1 MFKKCW
7 FVKRKVL
14 FSKKIADMHNKKV
27 DFTQHQI
34 QFSFRSKRRKWYRLT
49 AILFLIWFYFSLP
62 SVLFTDPTST
72 VLLDRNGELLGARIA
87 DDGQWRFEES
97 KTIPF
102 RYATCLTA
110 FEDRDF
116 YWHPGVNPKSVFRA
130 VFQNVSSGERKSG
143 GSTLTMQVVRLYR
156 KNPPRTYPEKLLEM
170 LLALRLEMR
179 YSKEEILV
187 LHASHAPFGN
197 NVVGLNA
204 ASWRYFNRPP
214 EQLSWSECAVLA
226 VLPNAPGLIYPGKNQ
241 QILLAKRNRLLTY
254 LFENE
259 YFDKT
264 TYQLALEEPLPCK
277 PLPLP
282 RHAGHLLDRF
292 VKSGKKGKT
301 IQSTLL
307 LELQTSAKRQLSFHN
322 NRLSERKIYN
332 GAVIIADVHTGEVL
346 AYQGNTGLNEAEY
359 SPWVDCASAPRSSGS
374 ILKPLL
380 YAASL
385 DEGLITPDMLLSDV
399 PTHFGSFSPKNFS
412 GQFDGAVHA
421 NKALSRSL
429 NIPMV
434 NLLNAYGYSKFHSDL
449 RNAGLKT
456 ISKPAQHYGLS
467 LILGGAEVKLDEV
480 ANVYC
485 NMAQKLNN
493 EEQTT
498 LFFDKSDVVRS
509 KNIKYSKESIYLTFN
524 AMQEVN
530 RPDEDNNWKVFSS
543 SKKIAW
549 KTGTSFG
556 FRDGWAI
563 GVTPDYVVGVWIGNA
578 DGEGRPGLTGVKA
591 AAPLLFDLFR
601 LLPSKKSWFDE
612 PFVEKKE
619 IKICKKSGYPAGKNC
634 ETITRTSVPLFA
646 HFKET
651 CPYHQLVH
659 LDESGQ
665 YRVDSQCESVFH
677 MKNSK
682 WFVLPPSMEKYYQ
695 LNHPDYKILPKFR
708 SDCGCSQNETSI
720 SFVYP
725 RNNST
730 IYVPIE
736 IDGTKGQT
744 IFEVVHQR
752 SNGKLFWHL
761 DDNFFGTTT
770 DIHQLSARP
779 SVGKHRLT
787 VMDED
792 GNRASVRF
800 TVDGKQNK

>member
-1 MFKKCW
+1 MDFAKTHIQLT
-7 FVKRKVL
+7 FRRKR
-14 FSKKIADMHNKKV
+14 
-27 DFTQHQI
+27 Q
-34 QFSFRSKRRKWYRLT
+34 KWYRFVS
-49 AILFLIWFYFSLP
+49 ILVLIWFYFAIP
-62 SVLFTDPTST
+62 SQLFSDPTAT
-72 VLLDRNGELLGARIA
+72 VLLDRNGELLAARIA

-97 KTIPF
+97 KSIPS

-116 YWHPGVNPKSVFRA
+116 YWHPGVNPKSMFRA
-130 VFQNVSSGERKSG
+130 VFQNVSSGVRKSG
-143 GSTLTMQVVRLYR
+143 GSTITMQVVRLYR
-156 KNPPRTYPEKLLEM
+156 KNPPRTYAEKILEM
-170 LLALRLEMR
+170 VLALRLEMH
-179 YSKEEILV
+179 YSKEEILI

-226 VLPNAPGLIYPGKNQ
+226 VLPNAPSLIYPGKNQ
-241 QILLAKRNRLLTY
+241 QLLLAKRNRLLKY

-264 TYQLALEEPLPCK
+264 TYLLALDEPLPCK

-292 VKSGKKGKT
+292 VKKGSKGKT
-301 IQSTLL
+301 IYSTIQLD
-307 LELQTSAKRQLSFHN
+307 LQENTQRQLGFHSK
-322 NRLSERKIYN
+322 RLSERKIYN

-346 AYQGNTGLNEAEY
+346 AYQGNTSMNEAEY

-374 ILKPLL
+374 ILKPML
-380 YAASL
+380 YAACL
-385 DEGLITPDMLLSDV
+385 DEGLITPEMLLSDV

-434 NLLNAYGYSKFHSDL
+434 NLLNAYGAAKFHADL
-449 RNAGLKT
+449 RNSGLHT
-456 ISKPAQHYGLS
+456 LTKPAQHYGLS
-467 LILGGAEVKLDEV
+467 LILGGAEVRLDEV

-485 NMAQKLNN
+485 KMAQKLNN
-493 EEQTT
+493 ENQIG
-498 LFFDKSDVVRS
+498 LHFLKNAPS
-509 KNIKYSKESIYLTFN
+509 KTKIINFSKESIYLTFN

-530 RPDEDNNWKVFSS
+530 RPDEDNNWKVYSS

-563 GVTPDYVVGVWIGNA
+563 GVTPDYIVGVWVGNA

-612 PFVEKKE
+612 PFIEKRE
-619 IKICKKSGYPAGKNC
+619 IRVCKKSGFPAGKYC
-634 ETITRTSVPLFA
+634 ESSVLTAVPIFA

-659 LDESGQ
+659 LDESEI

-677 MKNSK
+677 MKNRK

-695 LNHPDYKILPKFR
+695 LNHPDYKVLPDYR
-708 SDCGCSQNETSI
+708 SDCGCAKNASSI
-720 SFVYP
+720 GFVYP

-736 IDGTKGQT
+736 IDGSKGQT
-744 IFEVVHQR
+744 IFEVVHQ
-752 SNGKLFWHL
+752 SNHGKLFWHL
-761 DDNFFGTTT
+761 DDVFLGTTI

-787 VMDED
+787 VMDEQ

-800 TVDGKQNK
+800 YVEGNQNR